1 MAPVRLRVETQLGYK
16 SVKYL
21 QRIVVTNERDGG
33 GAKGN
38 IQNGW
43 SWYAGI

>member
-1 MAPVRLRVETQLGYK
+1 MK
-16 SVKYL
+16 FL
-21 QRIVVTNERDGG
+21 QRIVMNDRFDDGG
-33 GAKGN
+33 KNRN

>member
-1 MAPVRLRVETQLGYK
+1 V
-16 SVKYL
+16 
-21 QRIVVTNERDGG
+21 NERFDDGG
-33 GAKGN
+33 KNGN

>member
-1 MAPVRLRVETQLGYK
+1 MKFLR
-16 SVKYL
+16 
-21 QRIVVTNERDGG
+21 RIVVTDAFDYNGSQ
-33 GAKGN
+33 GN

>member
-1 MAPVRLRVETQLGYK
+1 MDRPGL
-16 SVKYL
+16 KYL
-21 QRIVVTNERDGG
+21 ERIVVTNEFDDGG
-33 GAKGN
+33 EKGN

>member
-1 MAPVRLRVETQLGYK
+1 VNDTFD
-16 SVKYL
+16 
-21 QRIVVTNERDGG
+21 DGG
-33 GAKGN
+33 KNGN